1 MGKTSVMESN
11 VQINVLKTRV
21 TISLISYSLVNG
33 TLVFSFMIKN
43 KDQRRPTSFDCVYS
57 ACLNYQ

>member
-1 MGKTSVMESN
+1 MGKTSVIEN
-11 VQINVLKTRV
+11 DVQINMFKTCA

>member
-1 MGKTSVMESN
+1 MEKTSVIENN
-11 VQINVLKTRV
+11 VQINVFETCV
-21 TISLISYSLVNG
+21 SISLISYSLVNG

-43 KDQRRPTSFDCVYS
+43 KDQRRPASFDCVYS